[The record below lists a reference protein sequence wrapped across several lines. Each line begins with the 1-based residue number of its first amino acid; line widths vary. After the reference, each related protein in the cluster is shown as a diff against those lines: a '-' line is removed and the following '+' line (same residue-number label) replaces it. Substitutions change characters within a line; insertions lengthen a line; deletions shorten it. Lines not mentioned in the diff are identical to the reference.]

1 MQDSEAKSIRD
12 GATFGGPT
20 APVDYPE
27 SDGLPMAETPWH
39 MQAMF
44 DAIGSLK
51 EYFRDR
57 SEVYVGGNTM
67 MYYAEGDPR
76 SCVSPDVF
84 VALGVAKLPERRVWR
99 TWTEGKLADFV
110 LEVTSVRTRRVDEVT
125 KRGLYAK
132 LAVREYWRF
141 DPDGDYLDPMLKG
154 HRLGLDGTY
163 RPLALEER
171 DGALCHGSVLGL
183 DLRLEGRRLRFFDP
197 VRKEYLPTM
206 EEERVARGAAE
217 AARDRGP
224 GRGPGRGNV
233 Q

>member
-20 APVDYPE
+20 APAAAAPIDYPE
-27 SDGLPMAETPWH
+27 SDGRPMAETPWR

-76 SCVSPDVF
+76 CVSSDVF
-84 VALGVAKLPERRVWR
+84 VALGVAKL
-99 TWTEGKLADFV
+99 
-110 LEVTSVRTRRVDEVT
+110 
-125 KRGLYAK
+125 
-132 LAVREYWRF
+132 AVREYWQF
-141 DPDGDYLDPMLKG
+141 DPDGDFLDPMLNG

-197 VRKEYLPTM
+197 IRKEYLPTM

-217 AARDRGP
+217 AARDRSEAALRRARAEIADLEPRLRRP
-224 GRGPGRGNV
+224 GG
-233 Q
+233 